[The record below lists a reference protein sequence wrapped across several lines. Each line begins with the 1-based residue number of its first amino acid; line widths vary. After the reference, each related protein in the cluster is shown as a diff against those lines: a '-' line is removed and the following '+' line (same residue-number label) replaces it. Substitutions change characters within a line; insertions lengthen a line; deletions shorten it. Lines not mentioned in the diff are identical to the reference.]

1 VRLKG
6 ATCTAHG
13 KTMLT
18 LKSVKTRK
26 IKLKRAY
33 DKPAESD
40 GYRILVDRIWPRGVS
55 KEDLGID
62 VWLKEIAP
70 STSLRK
76 WFGHDP
82 EKWNEF
88 KKRYFEELKQ
98 NKDLT
103 DKIEEKMKHH
113 IVTLVYSAKDQEHN
127 NAIALKEYIE
137 TQ

>member
-1 VRLKG
+1 
-6 ATCTAHG
+6 
-13 KTMLT
+13 MLT

-103 DKIEEKMKHH
+103 DKIEEKM
-113 IVTLVYSAKDQEHN
+113 
-127 NAIALKEYIE
+127 
-137 TQ
+137 